1 MIIITDQIRIFT
13 LLEDASRAD
22 FDPKSIHVDMFV
34 TEINTAFL
42 VFCPEGIA
50 KGAVLFLMEKPLLPG
65 ELERDL
71 LPQIM
76 NIHGDAQADALREL
90 AEEKIRALIE
100 NKPATGYF
108 FDAH

>member
-1 MIIITDQIRIFT
+1 MQILYDQVSIFS
-13 LLEDASRAD
+13 LLEAANRAN
-22 FDPKSIHVDMFV
+22 FDPRLPYVDLFA
-34 TEINTAFL
+34 TENHTALL
-42 VFCPEGIA
+42 VFCPEGIR

-65 ELERDL
+65 ELEREL

-76 NIHGDAQADALREL
+76 NIHGDAHADALREL

>member
-1 MIIITDQIRIFT
+1 LQTLTDQVRIFT
-13 LLEDASRAD
+13 LLEAASRAD
-22 FDPKSIHVDMFV
+22 FDPKCVHVDVFS
-34 TEINTAFL
+34 TDHNTAFL
-42 VFCPEGIA
+42 VFCPDGIA
-50 KGAVLFLMEKPLLPG
+50 KGALLFLMEKPLLPG
-65 ELERDL
+65 ELEREL

-76 NIHGDAQADALREL
+76 NIHGDVHADVLREL

>member
-1 MIIITDQIRIFT
+1 MESLFDEVQIFKI
-13 LLEDASRAD
+13 LEEYGKAD
-22 FDPKSIHVDMFV
+22 FDPKGVHVDVFA
-34 TEINTAFL
+34 TDHNTAFL
-42 VFCPEGIA
+42 AFCPAGIC
-50 KGAVLFLMEKPLLPG
+50 KGALLFMMSKPILPG
-65 ELERDL
+65 EIERDL

-76 NIHGDAQADALREL
+76 NIHGDTHADALREI